1 MAKVLK
7 KLLGNTETE
16 IFRNWNDLPNSRVVA
31 KNITLCNTSG
41 NTVKVHLSFVVLSGL
56 FRAGAV
62 LSFTD
67 ILPYETR
74 TIEITER
81 ILNMDDS
88 IRAYCEV
95 PNVVS
100 LSIDMEGVD
109 EFQGDYLA

>member
-7 KLLGNTETE
+7 KLLGNTEAE
-16 IFRNWNDLPNSRVVA
+16 IFRNWNDLPNSRVTA
-31 KNITLCNTSG
+31 TNITLCNTSRSV
-41 NTVKVHLSFVVLSGL
+41 VKVHLSFVVLSGL

-67 ILPYETR
+67 IQPFETR

-81 ILNMDDS
+81 VLNQDDS
-88 IRAYCEV
+88 IRGYAEV
-95 PNVVS
+95 PDVIA

-109 EFQGDYLA
+109 DFEDVLP